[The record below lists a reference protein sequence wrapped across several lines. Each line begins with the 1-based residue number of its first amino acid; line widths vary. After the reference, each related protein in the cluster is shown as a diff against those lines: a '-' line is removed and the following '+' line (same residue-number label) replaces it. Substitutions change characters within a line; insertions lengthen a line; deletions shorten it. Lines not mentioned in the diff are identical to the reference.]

1 MIDNKPRTEPE
12 RKRAPDAQRIAYA
25 KEVVAKA
32 GGLENLLG
40 KLDEM
45 TALAMCQYSP
55 AGTLKVLRDMRA
67 VIDVARSSESNA
79 MKECRHCG
87 WMCAPNT
94 GTPERVWYPL
104 EQSA

>member
-1 MIDNKPRTEPE
+1 MIDNKPQTEPE
-12 RKRAPDAQRIAYA
+12 RKRALDAHRIAYA
-25 KEVVAKA
+25 KEVVART
-32 GGLENLLG
+32 GGLDNLLG

-45 TALAMCQYSP
+45 TDLAMCQYSP

-67 VIDVARSSESNA
+67 VIGIARSSNA

-104 EQSA
+104 EQPA